1 MPGATIF
8 APATGPG
15 RNALGVIRVS
25 GPEAAGVA
33 IAIAGTLPLPR
44 SASLRRVRDPRDGQ
58 EIDQAILL
66 WFPAPRSATGEDVL
80 EIQCHGG
87 SAVRDWLLEALASLE
102 GCRLAEPGEFA
113 KRAFLAGKLD
123 LTAVE
128 GLADLIEAQT
138 RAQARQALRQLEG
151 GLGQVLQQW
160 RSRLLSA
167 RARLEAEIDFGEDAA
182 EVPAAELDA
191 EVALLAAEMA
201 ELLADRRGERLR
213 DGLVVAVTGPPNVGK
228 SSLVNALARREVA
241 LVSEHPGTTRDVL
254 EVQLEVAGIPVTLLD
269 TAGLREAVD
278 PVEVMG
284 IARARARAASADLAL
299 RLFALGTEAPPAEP
313 AALQVATKRD
323 LEPHLPVAPPVI
335 AVSAVTGEGLTEL
348 LTAIAAAVTPLAG
361 LAGEAGLTRARH
373 REAVAAALRALQGFG
388 SLQRSEVALRAEEL
402 RHAAQAIAG
411 VTGAIGVEDVLE
423 EIFARFCL
431 GK

>member
-1 MPGATIF
+1 M
-8 APATGPG
+8 
-15 RNALGVIRVS
+15 
-25 GPEAAGVA
+25 A
-33 IAIAGTLPLPR
+33 IAVAGTLPLPR
-44 SASLRRVRDPRDGQ
+44 AASLRRLHDPRDGQ
-58 EIDQAILL
+58 EIDHAILL
-66 WFPAPRSATGEDVL
+66 WFPAPRSPTGEDVL

-87 SAVRDWLLEALASLE
+87 SAVREWLLEALASLE

-113 KRAFLAGKLD
+113 RRAFLAGKLD

-151 GLGQVLQQW
+151 GLGLLLRQW

-167 RARLEAEIDFGEDAA
+167 LARLEAEIDFGDDGV
-182 EVPAAELDA
+182 EVPEAELDA
-191 EVALLAAEMA
+191 EIALLAAGMA

-213 DGLVVAVTGPPNVGK
+213 DGLVIAVTGPPNVGK

-254 EVQLEVAGIPVTLLD
+254 EVQLEIAGIPVTMLD

-278 PVEVMG
+278 PVEAMG
-284 IARARARAASADLAL
+284 VARARARAASADLAL
-299 RLFALGTEAPPAEP
+299 RLFALGTDAPPAEP

-323 LEPHLPVAPPVI
+323 LEPRVPVAPQVI
-335 AVSAVTGEGLTEL
+335 AVSAVTGEGLPEL
-348 LTAIAAAVTPLAG
+348 LTAIVAEITPLAG
-361 LAGEAGLTRARH
+361 LADEAVLTRARH
-373 REAVAAALRALQGFG
+373 REAVATALLALQRFG
-388 SLQRSEVALRAEEL
+388 RLEAGEVALRAEEL
-402 RHAAQAIAG
+402 RHAMRAIAR
-411 VTGAIGVEDVLE
+411 VTGAIGVEDVLD